1 MPSTLSG
8 NLLYEMSII
17 FTSLFTKKE
26 AVSTE
31 DTRLSR
37 IMQPIVDKARIA
49 SLVVN
54 VPTLLILLCTI
65 FNSAY
70 ISF

>member
-8 NLLYEMSII
+8 NLRYEMSII
-17 FTSLFTKKE
+17 FTSLFAKKE

-37 IMQPIVDKARIA
+37 IIQPIVD
-49 SLVVN
+49 
-54 VPTLLILLCTI
+54 
-65 FNSAY
+65 NS
-70 ISF
+70 